1 MGYQHRVHGEC
12 AIGHCILLSKST
24 PFDLRS
30 SKMKYFA
37 LLMVVGLAA
46 ASSTGLGRELK
57 FDAGKEYLFQ
67 YSGRLMSG
75 IPELANQYSGLAINA
90 TVGLI
95 AKSQT
100 TLSLVVS
107 APKFVKIND
116 VLNSEET
123 VPSTYGG
130 TNWRRM
136 VLPEMLEVPE
146 EFKRILA
153 MPVLVELDGETG
165 AIRAVK
171 VSKSEPEWSVNYKK
185 GIVSLFQVKMES
197 SLSSNMIETSSEIRP
212 FWKVMEET
220 VSGKCLAT
228 YQANQLPEY
237 MVKENP
243 MLIPHPEACPEKKF
257 YEVIRTVDFTNCE
270 KSSTFSFIRPGHFF
284 QGQQSEIISRSS
296 NTRYIACGSGSTGLT
311 IQHIVNDGEFNFQ
324 LMGTKTE
331 KVVSGSLQTLRLK
344 EVKAVSGSSIP
355 MPVNPVTL
363 KTLMFEYTE
372 KAYGLTTGSEELL
385 KEGRIPSSQ
394 VNNGK
399 VLAKAIPK
407 TMFQGLNSETTPSKS
422 EFVNEIAKILK
433 NVMLIVRGESTE
445 KLTETQVNILLLTA
459 VRGMTTLESVQEIE
473 IVYTTL
479 VNGLNKDQSET
490 MRQLFLDT
498 VVMTGTPH
506 SVEFFEKMVREGKA
520 TIHEINSFL
529 MFLPRYIM
537 TPTQQV
543 LKRLFKLVT
552 EVESIKTVPTTYS
565 LAMTGLT
572 QLVHSACI
580 AEDRKTSYP
589 VNVFGEFCS
598 PESKIVQE
606 VLIPHLA
613 HALLKLNAPKHVFD
627 TIAATTRMEPGMDM
641 ELLKVINIALYTI
654 GHDVPMEDAPIALE
668 MLPESLVEL

>member
-1 MGYQHRVHGEC
+1 
-12 AIGHCILLSKST
+12 
-24 PFDLRS
+24 
-30 SKMKYFA
+30 
-37 LLMVVGLAA
+37 
-46 ASSTGLGRELK
+46 
-57 FDAGKEYLFQ
+57 
-67 YSGRLMSG
+67 
-75 IPELANQYSGLAINA
+75 
-90 TVGLI
+90 
-95 AKSQT
+95 
-100 TLSLVVS
+100 
-107 APKFVKIND
+107 
-116 VLNSEET
+116 
-123 VPSTYGG
+123 
-130 TNWRRM
+130 
-136 VLPEMLEVPE
+136 
-146 EFKRILA
+146 

-237 MVKENP
+237 MVQENP

-372 KAYGLTTGSEELL
+372 KAYGLTTGSLVSGSGSEELL

-433 NVMLIVRGESTE
+433 NVMLVVRGESTE
-445 KLTETQVNILLLTA
+445 KLT
-459 VRGMTTLESVQEIE
+459 
-473 IVYTTL
+473 
-479 VNGLNKDQSET
+479 ET

-506 SVEFFEKMVREGKA
+506 SVEFFEKMVREDKA
-520 TIHEINSFL
+520 TTHEINSFF

-589 VNVFGEFCS
+589 VNVFGEFCT

-613 HALLKLNAPKHVFD
+613 RALHQTP
-627 TIAATTRMEPGMDM
+627 TTVLEENTRNIHIMSLGLPRHKNVIT
-641 ELLKVINIALYTI
+641 ELT
-654 GHDVPMEDAPIALE
+654 PMI
-668 MLPESLVEL
+668 ESRGQVDLSTVE

>member
-1 MGYQHRVHGEC
+1 
-12 AIGHCILLSKST
+12 
-24 PFDLRS
+24 
-30 SKMKYFA
+30 
-37 LLMVVGLAA
+37 
-46 ASSTGLGRELK
+46 
-57 FDAGKEYLFQ
+57 
-67 YSGRLMSG
+67 
-75 IPELANQYSGLAINA
+75 
-90 TVGLI
+90 
-95 AKSQT
+95 
-100 TLSLVVS
+100 
-107 APKFVKIND
+107 
-116 VLNSEET
+116 
-123 VPSTYGG
+123 
-130 TNWRRM
+130 
-136 VLPEMLEVPE
+136 
-146 EFKRILA
+146 

-237 MVKENP
+237 MVQENP

-284 QGQQSEIISRSS
+284 QGQQSEIISRSA

-324 LMGTKTE
+324 LMGTETE

-372 KAYGLTTGSEELL
+372 KAYGLTTGSLVSSSGSEELL

-407 TMFQGLNSETTPSKS
+407 TMFQGLNPETTPSKS

-433 NVMLIVRGESTE
+433 NVMLVVRGESTE
-445 KLTETQVNILLLTA
+445 KLT
-459 VRGMTTLESVQEIE
+459 
-473 IVYTTL
+473 
-479 VNGLNKDQSET
+479 ET

-506 SVEFFEKMVREGKA
+506 SVEFFEKMVREDKA
-520 TIHEINSFL
+520 TTHEINSFF

-589 VNVFGEFCS
+589 VNVFGEFCT

-613 HALLKLNAPKHVFD
+613 RALHQTPTTVLEENTRNIHIMSLGLPRHKNVITELTPMIESRGQVDLSTVEGARNSVSRVLAVYSLMNAGFQHPDLVIPILTSVFTNPAESTEMRVAAFNSLLKLNAPKHVFD

-641 ELLKVINIALYTI
+641 ELLKVINIA
-654 GHDVPMEDAPIALE
+654 
-668 MLPESLVEL
+668 

>member
-1 MGYQHRVHGEC
+1 MGSVQLDIASSSQSR
-12 AIGHCILLSKST
+12 

-107 APKFVKIND
+107 APKSVK
-116 VLNSEET
+116 
-123 VPSTYGG
+123 
-130 TNWRRM
+130 
-136 VLPEMLEVPE
+136 
-146 EFKRILA
+146 
-153 MPVLVELDGETG
+153 
-165 AIRAVK
+165 
-171 VSKSEPEWSVNYKK
+171 YKK

-372 KAYGLTTGSEELL
+372 KAYGLTTGSLVSGSGSEELL

-433 NVMLIVRGESTE
+433 NVMLVVRGESTE
-445 KLTETQVNILLLTA
+445 KLTETQVNMLLLTA

-473 IVYTTL
+473 ILYTTL

-520 TIHEINSFL
+520 TTHEINSFF

-589 VNVFGEFCS
+589 VNVFGEFCT

-613 HALLKLNAPKHVFD
+613 RALHQTP
-627 TIAATTRMEPGMDM
+627 TTVLE
-641 ELLKVINIALYTI
+641 ENIRNI
-654 GHDVPMEDAPIALE
+654 HIM
-668 MLPESLVEL
+668 SH

>member
-1 MGYQHRVHGEC
+1 MGSVQLDIASSSQSR
-12 AIGHCILLSKST
+12 

-171 VSKSEPEWSVNYKK
+171 VSKSEPEGSVNYKK

-197 SLSSNMIETSSEIRP
+197 SLSSNM
-212 FWKVMEET
+212 VMEET

-372 KAYGLTTGSEELL
+372 KAYGLTTGSLVSGSGELL

-433 NVMLIVRGESTE
+433 NVMLVVRGESTE
-445 KLTETQVNILLLTA
+445 KLTETQVNMLLLTA

-473 IVYTTL
+473 ILYTTL

-520 TIHEINSFL
+520 TTHEINSFF

-589 VNVFGEFCS
+589 VNVFGEFCT

-606 VLIPHLA
+606 VLIPHL
-613 HALLKLNAPKHVFD
+613 HLH
-627 TIAATTRMEPGMDM
+627 
-641 ELLKVINIALYTI
+641 
-654 GHDVPMEDAPIALE
+654 
-668 MLPESLVEL
+668 

>member
-1 MGYQHRVHGEC
+1 MGSVQLDVASSSQSR
-12 AIGHCILLSKST
+12 

-331 KVVSGSLQTLRLK
+331 KVVSGSLQTL
-344 EVKAVSGSSIP
+344 
-355 MPVNPVTL
+355 
-363 KTLMFEYTE
+363 MFEYTE
-372 KAYGLTTGSEELL
+372 KAYGLTTGSLVSGSGSEELL

-407 TMFQGLNSETTPSKS
+407 TMFQGLNSETT
-422 EFVNEIAKILK
+422 A
-433 NVMLIVRGESTE
+433 
-445 KLTETQVNILLLTA
+445 
-459 VRGMTTLESVQEIE
+459 
-473 IVYTTL
+473 
-479 VNGLNKDQSET
+479 
-490 MRQLFLDT
+490 
-498 VVMTGTPH
+498 
-506 SVEFFEKMVREGKA
+506 
-520 TIHEINSFL
+520 
-529 MFLPRYIM
+529 
-537 TPTQQV
+537 
-543 LKRLFKLVT
+543 
-552 EVESIKTVPTTYS
+552 
-565 LAMTGLT
+565 
-572 QLVHSACI
+572 
-580 AEDRKTSYP
+580 
-589 VNVFGEFCS
+589 
-598 PESKIVQE
+598 
-606 VLIPHLA
+606 
-613 HALLKLNAPKHVFD
+613 
-627 TIAATTRMEPGMDM
+627 
-641 ELLKVINIALYTI
+641 
-654 GHDVPMEDAPIALE
+654 
-668 MLPESLVEL
+668 

>member
-1 MGYQHRVHGEC
+1 MGSVQLDIASSSQSR
-12 AIGHCILLSKST
+12 

-107 APKFVKIND
+107 APKSVK
-116 VLNSEET
+116 
-123 VPSTYGG
+123 
-130 TNWRRM
+130 
-136 VLPEMLEVPE
+136 
-146 EFKRILA
+146 
-153 MPVLVELDGETG
+153 
-165 AIRAVK
+165 
-171 VSKSEPEWSVNYKK
+171 YKK

-372 KAYGLTTGSEELL
+372 KAYGLTTGSLVSGSGSEELL

-473 IVYTTL
+473 ILYTTL

-520 TIHEINSFL
+520 TTHEINSFF

-589 VNVFGEFCS
+589 VNVFGEFCT

-613 HALLKLNAPKHVFD
+613 RALHQTP
-627 TIAATTRMEPGMDM
+627 TTVLE
-641 ELLKVINIALYTI
+641 ENIRNI
-654 GHDVPMEDAPIALE
+654 HIM
-668 MLPESLVEL
+668 SH

>member
-1 MGYQHRVHGEC
+1 MG
-12 AIGHCILLSKST
+12 
-24 PFDLRS
+24 
-30 SKMKYFA
+30 
-37 LLMVVGLAA
+37 
-46 ASSTGLGRELK
+46 
-57 FDAGKEYLFQ
+57 
-67 YSGRLMSG
+67 
-75 IPELANQYSGLAINA
+75 SGLAINA

-136 VLPEMLEVPE
+136 VLP
-146 EFKRILA
+146 
-153 MPVLVELDGETG
+153 D
-165 AIRAVK
+165 
-171 VSKSEPEWSVNYKK
+171 
-185 GIVSLFQVKMES
+185 
-197 SLSSNMIETSSEIRP
+197 
-212 FWKVMEET
+212 
-220 VSGKCLAT
+220 
-228 YQANQLPEY
+228 

-372 KAYGLTTGSEELL
+372 KAYGLTTGSLVSGSGSEELL

-433 NVMLIVRGESTE
+433 NVMLVVRGESTE
-445 KLTETQVNILLLTA
+445 KLTETQVNMLLLTA

-473 IVYTTL
+473 ILYTTL

-520 TIHEINSFL
+520 TTHEINSFF

-580 AEDRKTSYP
+580 AEDRKTSCP
-589 VNVFGEFCS
+589 VNVFGEFCT

-613 HALLKLNAPKHVFD
+613 RALHQTP
-627 TIAATTRMEPGMDM
+627 TTVLE
-641 ELLKVINIALYTI
+641 ENIRNI
-654 GHDVPMEDAPIALE
+654 HIM
-668 MLPESLVEL
+668 SH